1 MGHSTMSE
9 RQTARPP
16 RPRRFLRGS
25 IKMFLGFIL
34 IVGLGLGW
42 WVSQSREQAAAVALI
57 TKFRPF
63 GARYDGQEFTG
74 YEADGP
80 ADART
85 KQWWPPE
92 FLERW
97 LGYDLFRDVVEVTI
111 GRSYKPDAPSEDEL
125 LAATIQLRRLKVLR
139 VEFDVSD
146 ARAEQLTRLTALE
159 DLVMPQANEGLTDR
173 GMKSI
178 SAIRTLKSLHLNH
191 SAVTPAGLAEL
202 GKLDRL
208 ESLST
213 ANMVFVQDADGV
225 SVRGPSNTDWS
236 PALASL
242 GKLHNLK
249 VLYLGLP
256 YINGAGLS
264 HLGKIKSLK
273 MLEIDSLSCR
283 DDDLRHLATLTN
295 LQVLSLSATTIDG
308 TGFRHLGG
316 LSQLAHVVVKR
327 APMLSDPM
335 ILALVRL
342 PALEMAMLDGS
353 HLTADGLVAFRAASK
368 LRFLQVDPA
377 VADEAGR
384 LQQALPLCQVHNGL
398 GGTGVE
404 TGYAV
409 DLK

>member
-1 MGHSTMSE
+1 MGHSTMSD

-25 IKMFLGFIL
+25 LKMVLGFIL
-34 IVGLGLGW
+34 IIGLGLGW

-57 TKFRPF
+57 MKFRPF

-85 KQWWPPE
+85 KPWWPPE

-111 GRSYKPDAPSEDEL
+111 GLSYQPDAPSEDEL
-125 LAATIQLRRLKVLR
+125 LDATIQLRRLKVLR

-159 DLVMPQANEGLTDR
+159 DLAMPQANERLTDR

-208 ESLST
+208 ESL
-213 ANMVFVQDADGV
+213 
-225 SVRGPSNTDWS
+225 
-236 PALASL
+236 
-242 GKLHNLK
+242 
-249 VLYLGLP
+249 
-256 YINGAGLS
+256 
-264 HLGKIKSLK
+264 
-273 MLEIDSLSCR
+273 
-283 DDDLRHLATLTN
+283 
-295 LQVLSLSATTIDG
+295 IDG

-316 LSQLAHVVVKR
+316 LSQLAHVIVKR

-384 LQQALPLCQVHNGL
+384 LHLALPQCQVHNGL